1 MKKFI
6 FDFFGVIA
14 EFDNDIVYKRYAKSC
29 PDEEVA
35 FRALNG
41 FMAREEII
49 TGQLNL
55 NDIFSLMVDEL
66 SISMGFAEFKNNW
79 IQEYSWKMPGM
90 TEIIKELS
98 NKTEIYI
105 LSNIDEY
112 YWETVKKLHDELNL
126 FDSVYLSFEIGLAK
140 PDKKIFE
147 FVLSDIKAD
156 AKDCIFIDDTLKNI
170 TVAEDIGIEAHQF
183 KSSSIFRSKYL
194 SS

>member
-147 FVLSDIKAD
+147 L
-156 AKDCIFIDDTLKNI
+156 
-170 TVAEDIGIEAHQF
+170 
-183 KSSSIFRSKYL
+183 
-194 SS
+194 